1 MQFYAL
7 KFGVMENLNQLK
19 EFLSHPKKIVIT
31 THYKPDA
38 DALGSSLGLASY
50 LKKKGHSVKV
60 ISPSDYPKFLHWL
73 PNNNEVLAYDKNNEK
88 VIEKY
93 VEEADLVCCLDF
105 SCYGRLEQIA
115 PIFENSSKDVLLI
128 DHHINP
134 SISAKFN
141 FHDVKAAATAQLIYE
156 LIVALGDKD
165 IIDVQIGE
173 CLYAGILTDTG
184 SFKHPCT
191 TKDVHRIAGE
201 LIDIGV
207 NTTKVHNRIYDNNS
221 EERLRF
227 LGYVLSQKLKV
238 LPELRVAY
246 ITVTAEELK
255 KYHSQTGDTE
265 GVVNYALSIEGI
277 VLAAIMIDRPDNVK
291 LSFRSVG
298 NFSVNDFAKEYFNGG
313 GHKNA
318 AGGSSPLSLE
328 ETEQKFLTLIQQH
341 KEQLLQTQL

>member
-1 MQFYAL
+1 
-7 KFGVMENLNQLK
+7 MENLSQLK
-19 EFLSHPKKIVIT
+19 EFLSKPHKIVIT

-38 DALGSSLGLASY
+38 DAIGSSLGLAAY
-50 LKKKGHSVKV
+50 LKKLGHQVQV

-73 PNNNEVLAYDKNNEK
+73 PDNEEVLIYDKNNEK
-88 VIEKY
+88 TIENL
-93 VEEADLVCCLDF
+93 VHQADLICCLDF
-105 SCYGRLEQIA
+105 SCYGRLEAIA
-115 PIFENSSKDVLLI
+115 PIFENAQKDVLLI

-134 SISAKFN
+134 SITAKYN
-141 FHDVKAAATAQLIYE
+141 FHNVQAAATAQLIYE

-165 IIDVQIGE
+165 KIDVQVGE

-191 TKDVHRIAGE
+191 TKKVHLIAGE

-227 LGYVLSQKLKV
+227 LGYVLCKKLKV
-238 LPELRVAY
+238 LPEYRVAY
-246 ITVTAEELK
+246 ITVSAEELRRF
-255 KYHSQTGDTE
+255 HSQTGDTE

-277 VLAAIMIDRPDNVK
+277 VLAAIMIDRTENVK

-298 NFSVNDFAKEYFNGG
+298 DFSVNDFAKEYFNGG

-318 AGGSSPLSLE
+318 AGGSSTLNLE
-328 ETEQKFLTLIQQH
+328 ETEQKFLELVKQH
-341 KEQLLQTQL
+341 KEQLLQTQF